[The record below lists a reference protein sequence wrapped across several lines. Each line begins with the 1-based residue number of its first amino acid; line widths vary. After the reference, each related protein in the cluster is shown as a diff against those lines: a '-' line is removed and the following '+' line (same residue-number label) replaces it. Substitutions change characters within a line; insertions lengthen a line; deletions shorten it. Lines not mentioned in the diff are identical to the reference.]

1 MIRCVA
7 AVLAVLTLFACSA
20 AAHAQDGG
28 RKEPKV
34 VQDFAQVVQLA
45 PDKKPAA
52 EVDVRLLEG
61 FVNKLAACYRA
72 ETQQPL
78 AAADRAL
85 LVEYAP
91 DLVSQFS
98 AALRGTT
105 CDPKRPATDQCLVE
119 LGKLPCEPFAQV
131 VRNNKWDLR
140 LSPEMEAA
148 VAKYTTKLAARYM
161 ACGQGATLDDEEA
174 KVRTDYGAQS
184 GTVQV
189 SMLLTTGQCSLHL
202 PKLET
207 CLQRI
212 EAADACKSMQELAK
226 RSRLPRYCN
235 EFLDCSAEPALV
247 DAIQ

>member
-1 MIRCVA
+1 MLRRSTAALALLACGA
-7 AVLAVLTLFACSA
+7 AV
-20 AAHAQDGG
+20 HAQDAGL
-28 RKEPKV
+28 EHPKV
-34 VQDFAQVVQLA
+34 VQDFARAVQLA
-45 PDKKPAA
+45 PEQKPPPN
-52 EVDVRLLEG
+52 VDTRLVLG
-61 FVNKLAACYRA
+61 FVNKLAACYRQ

-78 AAADRAL
+78 ADGDRAL

-91 DLVSQFS
+91 ELVLQFS
-98 AALRGTT
+98 AAFRGTA
-105 CDPKRPATDQCLVE
+105 CDPKKPVTDPCLAE

-131 VRNNKWDLR
+131 VHDNKWDLK

-148 VAKYTTKLAARYM
+148 VAKYAAKLAARYM
-161 ACGQGATLDDEEA
+161 ACQQGGTFDEEES
-174 KVRTDYGAQS
+174 KVRTDYSAHS

-189 SMLLTTGQCSLHL
+189 SMLLTTGQCSLQL

-212 EAADACKSMQELAK
+212 EAADACQSIQEHAK